1 MKRVDEIVGGIY
13 KAKDDIIIGSCKL
26 KESVFPELK
35 SKKKMKQLQENALS
49 RFSGNW
55 TESLFW
61 DKEIYWKN
69 GDRAF

>member
-35 SKKKMKQLQENALS
+35 SKKKMK
-49 RFSGNW
+49 
-55 TESLFW
+55 
-61 DKEIYWKN
+61 
-69 GDRAF
+69 